1 MLDTIL
7 GAKMAIVAGI
17 KIKPKSQKITS
28 TTIRENAKRDHTP
41 KWDNVENMTIEQYS
55 SHFRESM
62 KYYNLESSSKDL
74 KPKVIDWMGRNDYD
88 RNSIQLFKKT
98 KDWRCNITMGAIAAN
113 LLKGMPEVRAG
124 FNGNK
129 NAADWLRSEISKTIE
144 AGQYDIEEV
153 AAVKAVKVAAP
164 VVTIQDRIREQA
176 VGMSDEIDAAIDSWI
191 TDPEAFDPKSFKM
204 ISLLRGKGAKAAQ
217 ARYIKSFFANGL
229 AELQELASGNA
240 DEQLRESYKF
250 ASRKNIK
257 KLIEFYES
265 VAQACEQI
273 AAEAKVMKKPRATK
287 VKPAEDL
294 VKKIKYKL
302 TDDKLGV
309 TSVPAAGLIGA
320 QSAIVYNSKSRKIGM
335 YIAKTSAGLSVKG
348 TSIVDFT
355 EKSVQ
360 KTLRKPAEQL
370 KDLKLQNTQRRVE
383 TWIGAIKATDTVL
396 NGRMNAD
403 IMILK
408 VFK

>member
-1 MLDTIL
+1 MEYES
-7 GAKMAIVAGI
+7 A
-17 KIKPKSQKITS
+17 KPKKESTKITS
-28 TTIRENAKRDHTP
+28 VSIRENAKRDFSP
-41 KWDNVENMTIEQYS
+41 KWDGIELLSALEYNS
-55 SHFRESM
+55 KFREAM
-62 KYYNLESSSKDL
+62 KYYRMESSAKEL
-74 KPKVIDWMGRNDYD
+74 KPKVIDWMGRNGYERDQ
-88 RNSIQLFKKT
+88 IAQFKKT
-98 KDWRCNITMGAIAAN
+98 KDWRCNLTMGAIAAC
-113 LLKGMPEVRAG
+113 LVKGMPEVRQG

-129 NAADWLRSEISKTIE
+129 NAADWLKGEIANAVEQGKW
-144 AGQYDIEEV
+144 DIEEV
-153 AAVKAVKVAAP
+153 ETIKATKAVAP

-176 VGMSDEIDAAIDSWI
+176 VGMSDEIDLAIDSWI

-204 ISLLRGKGAKAAQ
+204 VSLLRGKGAKAAQ
-217 ARYIKSFFANGL
+217 ARYIKGFFANGL
-229 AELQELASGNA
+229 TELQELASGNA
-240 DEQLRESYKF
+240 DDQLKEGYKF
-250 ASRKNIK
+250 ASRKNVK

-265 VAQACEQI
+265 IASACEQI

-294 VKKIKYKL
+294 VKKMKFKL
-302 TDDKLGV
+302 TDDKLAV

-320 QSAIVYNSKSRKIGM
+320 QGAIVYNSKTRKIGL
-335 YIAKTSAGLSVKG
+335 YVAKTSAGLSVKG

-355 EKSVQ
+355 EKSMQ

-383 TWIGAIKATDTVL
+383 AWIGAIKATDTIL

-403 IMILK
+403 IMILR